1 MARKLVVALFLV
13 VTVLAVTNDSH
24 ADGNWWWGGNPYGFN
39 RMYRTDREIPYFAE
53 HPPVYYSHIV
63 PRSYGQSPYAYWP
76 GPFTPM
82 ITPEPIYVP
91 NPYVPG
97 VEELPG
103 EPVEPAAPKKRK
115 SSLDKNAGVRT
126 SGPLVILN
134 PYVTEKSEVAANQ
147 D

>member
-1 MARKLVVALFLV
+1 MTRKLVASLFLV
-13 VTVLAVTNDSH
+13 VAVFTATSDSH
-24 ADGNWWWGGNPYGFN
+24 ADGNWWWGGSPYGVN

-76 GPFTPM
+76 GPYTPM
-82 ITPEPIYVP
+82 LSPEPVYVP

-97 VEELPG
+97 PEE
-103 EPVEPAAPKKRK
+103 VPAKPDKSKKRK
-115 SSLDKNAGVRT
+115 ASLDKSADARING
-126 SGPLVILN
+126 GPLVVLN
-134 PYVTEKSEVAANQ
+134 PYVTEQPAIASSK